1 MKFKTLYMIILVGT
15 LLINSCAFAQAQ
27 GNGKDSNTDFTLYE
41 VIVDGGFVSIL
52 IWLML
57 FAVGAIAL
65 LVGVYCFHILRKN
78 SFASGGVV
86 QQVSEL
92 MRARNWPQIAELCRQ
107 REGVYSKTILN
118 ILSNIGK
125 SEQAAADAAS
135 DTISKFTRSIA
146 RHIGTLQMCGNIA
159 PMLGL
164 LGTVTGMVSAFIGLG
179 GTVGAEKASV
189 LAISISQA
197 LYTTAAG
204 LLIAVPALA
213 AAHFA
218 RNLLEHR
225 TVEVTEMVEQS
236 ASEIWIKAK

>member
-1 MKFKTLYMIILVGT
+1 MKNKKIYPVVVACAM
-15 LLINSCAFAQAQ
+15 LIMSSGAFAQT
-27 GNGKDSNTDFTLYE
+27 NGKEATLFD

-52 IWLML
+52 IWAML

-65 LVGVYCFHILRKN
+65 LIGIYSFHIMRK
-78 SFASGGVV
+78 SRFASNGFV
-86 QQVSEL
+86 QQVYEL
-92 MRARNWPQIAELCRQ
+92 MRAKNWPQVAELCR
-107 REGVYSKTILN
+107 RHDGIFAKTILN
-118 ILSNIGK
+118 ILTNAGK

-135 DTISKFTRSIA
+135 DTISKFTRGIA

-164 LGTVTGMVSAFIGLG
+164 LGTVTGMVSAFMGLG
-179 GTVGAEKASV
+179 GAVGAEKASV

-225 TVEVTEMVEQS
+225 TVEVTEWVEQS
-236 ASEIWIKAK
+236 ASEIWKKQNK